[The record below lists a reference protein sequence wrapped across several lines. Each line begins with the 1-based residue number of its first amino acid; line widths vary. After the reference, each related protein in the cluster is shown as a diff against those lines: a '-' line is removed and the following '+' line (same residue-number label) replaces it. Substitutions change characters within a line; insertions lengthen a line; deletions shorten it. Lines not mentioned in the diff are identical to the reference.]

1 MRDIRNLRLALLCLV
16 LAGWTTTLLLAAI
29 LGLKVDYPGVISAF
43 GYAGISGLLLICYA
57 NYRRIGWLVA
67 PSEVFLGCTAMAMP
81 VVLSTYIAMRLN
93 QPLVD
98 GELEAIDNLFF
109 DWRAFITFVD
119 ARPLLARILGLAY
132 ESFLLQLLVLPL
144 ALSLS
149 GATERAYRMVILF
162 GVIGFASSIVAIWF
176 PAIGTF
182 PRYLSASDHL
192 ANINTHFGYHFLNE
206 FNAVRNDPNFVFAP
220 DKLAGILTFP
230 SVHAAVA
237 VLCAWAAWGN
247 KVLRLPFLVL
257 NLLMMVSAVSHA
269 NHYMIDVLAGG
280 VLALACIT
288 ALQIAIPAR
297 SAGGAAVLR
306 PAQDGSVAVIHDVG

>member
-1 MRDIRNLRLALLCLV
+1 MRDIGNLRLALLCLV
-16 LAGWTTTLLLAAI
+16 LAGWTTTLLLAAT

-67 PSEVFLGCTAMAMP
+67 PSEVFLGCIAMAMP
-81 VVLSTYIAMRLN
+81 VVLSTYLAMRLN

-98 GELEAIDNLFF
+98 HQLEAIDNLFF
-109 DWRAFITFVD
+109 DWRTFITFVD
-119 ARPLLARILGLAY
+119 GRPLLARILGLAY
-132 ESFLLQLLVLPL
+132 ESFLFQLLVLPL

-149 GATERAYRMVILF
+149 GAPARAYRMAILF
-162 GVIGFASSIVAIWF
+162 GIVCFASSIIAIWY

-182 PRYLSASDHL
+182 PRYLSESDRL

-206 FNAVRNDPNFVFAP
+206 FNAIRSDPNFLFTP

-237 VLCAWAAWGN
+237 MLCAWAAWGN
-247 KVLRLPFLVL
+247 KLLRLPFLAL
-257 NLLMMVSAVSHA
+257 NILMMVSAVSHGS
-269 NHYMIDVLAGG
+269 HYMIDVLAG
-280 VLALACIT
+280 VALALACIT
-288 ALQIAIPAR
+288 ALQYAIPVNSADGWVDSNPAR
-297 SAGGAAVLR
+297 
-306 PAQDGSVAVIHDVG
+306 DGIVPSMRDAS